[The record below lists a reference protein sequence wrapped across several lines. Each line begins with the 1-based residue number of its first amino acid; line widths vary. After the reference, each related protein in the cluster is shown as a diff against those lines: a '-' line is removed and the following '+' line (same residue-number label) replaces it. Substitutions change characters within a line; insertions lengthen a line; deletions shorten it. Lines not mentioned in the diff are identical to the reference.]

1 MKNALNKFISSLDFL
16 FGLVGIVMIL
26 IATYAVFA
34 RNILIV
40 STPWS
45 DELLKLLFV
54 WSIYIGSA
62 ILFMNDGLISL
73 TLIEDKYKESKPVVY
88 GTLKAIQYLAGIG
101 ICGLITSQ
109 MVTIVG
115 TQMRTGEAT
124 TVLKYPL
131 WIMNTG
137 NPAWPGTDRASRTC
151 ETGRIK
157 RIFCD
162 KKIGGFCYE
171 RIY

>member
-1 MKNALNKFISSLDFL
+1 MKNALNKFISGLDFL

-73 TLIEDKYKESKPVVY
+73 TLIEDKYKESKPAVY
-88 GTLKAIQYLAGIG
+88 GALKAIQYLAGIG

-109 MVTIVG
+109 MFTIVG

-131 WIMNTG
+131 WIMNAGILIGLALIVILGLVKLAGLKEYFVT
-137 NPAWPGTDRASRTC
+137 
-151 ETGRIK
+151 
-157 RIFCD
+157 
-162 KKIGGFCYE
+162 KK
-171 RIY
+171 

>member
-1 MKNALNKFISSLDFL
+1 
-16 FGLVGIVMIL
+16 
-26 IATYAVFA
+26 
-34 RNILIV
+34 
-40 STPWS
+40 
-45 DELLKLLFV
+45 
-54 WSIYIGSA
+54 
-62 ILFMNDGLISL
+62 MNDGLISL

-109 MVTIVG
+109 MVTIVA

-137 NPAWPGTDRASRTC
+137 ILLGLALIVLLGLVKLAGLKEYFVT
-151 ETGRIK
+151 
-157 RIFCD
+157 
-162 KKIGGFCYE
+162 KK
-171 RIY
+171 